1 MLCVIFLSGSY
12 IALRGHLGLLL
23 FTLESN
29 PLRLSMADDASTVGT
44 ETDAPASDRGLSS
57 RLLAAVERTGNA
69 LPEPVTLFFIFIGLT
84 MLVSLI
90 VSALGVSV
98 EHPRTGEMIAV
109 ESLFSGENI
118 QRLFTDM
125 ADTFADFP
133 PLGLVLVVML
143 GIGVADKSGFIGAA
157 LGSFMRAVPNALLTM
172 AIVFTGIMSNMAV
185 DAGYVVVIPLGAL
198 LFYGAGRHP
207 LAGLAA
213 AFAGVSAGFSANVLP
228 SALDVLLASFT
239 EPAAQIMAPDYAVT
253 ALANY
258 YFIAALVPVFVFAGW
273 IVTDYVVE
281 PYLGD
286 YEPPEDLDDDVDTS
300 EESSALEKKG
310 LRWGALS
317 MLAIVAAASLLVI
330 PENGALRGPE
340 GGFEPA
346 YEAIVGLMVVIFFV
360 PGLVYGIVT
369 KQITEDKDVTDMMSE
384 TMSDLGV
391 YIVLAFAAAHFVA
404 MFGWSNLDMVVA
416 ITGAG
421 VLETLESSI
430 GLSGIPLIIVFI
442 LVSAFINLFV
452 GSASAK
458 WAIMGPTFV
467 PMLML
472 MGYSPEL
479 TQAAYRVG
487 DSFTNILTPLLPY
500 FPLIIVFAQ
509 RYDKK
514 AGIGSIVAVML
525 PYSIVF
531 GIVSTLVL
539 AIWIFFG
546 IPLGPEAPLFIDT
559 P

>member
-1 MLCVIFLSGSY
+1 
-12 IALRGHLGLLL
+12 
-23 FTLESN
+23 
-29 PLRLSMADDASTVGT
+29 MADDASSADV
-44 ETDAPASDRGLSS
+44 DANAQESPQSLSG
-57 RLLAAVERTGNA
+57 RLLSMVERTGNA

-84 MLVSLI
+84 MLISLV
-90 VSALGVSV
+90 VSAFGVSV

-239 EPAAQIMAPDYAVT
+239 EPAAQIMEPDYAVT

-258 YFIAALVPVFVFAGW
+258 YFIVALVPVFVIAGW

-281 PYLGD
+281 PYLGE
-286 YEPPEDLDDDVDTS
+286 YEPPEDLEDGMDTS
-300 EESSALEKKG
+300 EKAPALEKKG

-317 MLAIVAAASLLVI
+317 MLAVIVGASLLVI

-346 YEAIVGLMVVIFFV
+346 YEAIVGLMVVVFFV

-369 KQITEDKDVTDMMSE
+369 EKITKDKDVTDMMSE

-421 VLETLESSI
+421 VLETLEASI

-509 RYDKK
+509 RYDKN
-514 AGIGSIVAVML
+514 AGIGSIIAVML

-546 IPLGPEAPLFIDT
+546 IPLGPEAPLFIDM

>member
-1 MLCVIFLSGSY
+1 MTNDSSTKQAPTAGDSPSNWSEKLLGY
-12 IALRGHLGLLL
+12 IERG
-23 FTLESN
+23 
-29 PLRLSMADDASTVGT
+29 
-44 ETDAPASDRGLSS
+44 
-57 RLLAAVERTGNA
+57 GNA
-69 LPEPVTLFFIFIGLT
+69 LPEPVTLFFIFIGIT
-84 MLVSLI
+84 MVVSLI
-90 VSALGVSV
+90 VSLFGVSV
-98 EHPRTGEMIAV
+98 THPRTDEVIMV
-109 ESLFSGENI
+109 ESLFSGDNI

-157 LGSFMRAVPNALLTM
+157 LGSFMRAVPNFLLTM
-172 AIVFTGIMSNMAV
+172 SIVFTGIMSNLAV

-213 AFAGVSAGFSANVLP
+213 AFAGVSAGFSANLSV

-239 EPAAQIMAPDYAVT
+239 EPAAHVIDPTYTVT

-258 YFIAALVPVFVFAGW
+258 YLIVALVPVFVIAGW
-273 IVTDYVVE
+273 LITDYVVE

-286 YEPPEDLDDDVDTS
+286 YEPPDDFEEDTS
-300 EESSALEKKG
+300 ISDLSDAERKG
-310 LRWGALS
+310 LRWGAITFFA
-317 MLAIVAAASLLVI
+317 AIVGASLLII

-346 YEAIVGLMVVIFFV
+346 FDAIVGLMVVIFFL
-360 PGLVYGIVT
+360 PGLVYGLVT
-369 KQITEDKDVTDMMSE
+369 QKIKRDKDVTNMMSE

-404 MFGWSNLDMVVA
+404 MFSWSNLDMVVA
-416 ITGAG
+416 ISGAEF
-421 VLETLESSI
+421 LEWLN
-430 GLSGIPLIIVFI
+430 LSGIPLIVAFI
-442 LVSAFINLFV
+442 FVSAFINLFV

-472 MGYSPEL
+472 LGYSPEL
-479 TQAAYRVG
+479 TQAAYRIG

-509 RYDKK
+509 RYDKN
-514 AGIGSIVAVML
+514 AGIGSIIAIML
-525 PYSIVF
+525 PFSIIF
-531 GIVSTLVL
+531 GIMSTLVL
-539 AIWIFFG
+539 VLWIFFG
-546 IPLGPEAPLFIDT
+546 IPLGPGAPLDYVA